1 MNGSDDLTS
10 DDEATLTCWA
20 IADGAAGHQSQVKGL
35 AEAIEAE
42 YEAFDCRVA
51 FPWILLPTGLIPL
64 KPKSFKTSHSLSA
77 EPPQVVISCGRQAA
91 LGALALKQIH
101 GEDLFAICLQNPK
114 IKRDRFD
121 LIIAPEHDQLSG
133 ANVVSTLGAMHHLSL
148 KKLQTAASNG
158 LVGGLEKLT
167 ARFVAVLLGG
177 PNKYYAFDE
186 ADVKNL
192 VQHLKSVIADDL
204 QLAIIPS
211 RRTPVAAIQELQK
224 EFGEDHFVWNQQG
237 ENPYLPA
244 LALCSY
250 CVVTSDSVSMISE
263 ATATGQP
270 VYIEQLQEQKA
281 APKFQQFHT
290 AMIERGYARSFEGA
304 VEDWI
309 YVPPQEA
316 ERVAK
321 IVKERL
327 AVGN

>member
-1 MNGSDDLTS
+1 MNGSDSTNS
-10 DDEATLTCWA
+10 DNESPLTCWA

-35 AEAIEAE
+35 AEAIEAD

-51 FPWILLPTGLIPL
+51 FPWKWLPTGLIPL
-64 KPKSFKTSHSLSA
+64 KPSSFKSSYSLNA
-77 EPPQVVISCGRQAA
+77 DPPQVVISCGRQAA
-91 LGALALKQIH
+91 LGALTLKQIH
-101 GEDLFAICLQNPK
+101 GEKLFAICLQNPK

-133 ANVVSTLGAMHHLSL
+133 DNVVSTLGAMHHLSL
-148 KKLQTAASNG
+148 SNLQTAASIG
-158 LVGGLEKLT
+158 LIGGLEKLT

-186 ADVKNL
+186 ADVANL
-192 VQHLKSVIADDL
+192 KLHLKSVIADDL

-211 RRTPVAAIQELQK
+211 RRTPVSAIQALEK
-224 EFGEDHFVWNQQG
+224 EFGEDHFVWDQQG

-281 APKFQQFHT
+281 ASKFQQFHN
-290 AMIERGYARSFEGA
+290 AMIERGYARPFAGA

-309 YVPPQEA
+309 YEPPQEA
-316 ERVAK
+316 QRVAE

-327 AVGN
+327 AVGG